1 MSNLRAYVDEFLNAM
16 AVERGVAD
24 NTLAAYSRDLRRYLT
39 FLEGQ
44 EIASP
49 GMVTRSHLQAFL
61 AGLRDAG
68 LASRSVARAM
78 SALRT
83 FHRFLAAEGYVRHD
97 PTSLLR
103 VPRVARSLPG
113 VLSGDEIERLL
124 QSPQVSQPRGL
135 RDRAMLELLY
145 ATGLRVSELLSI
157 PLTALDLTVGFVR
170 CLGKGG
176 KERVVPVGSS
186 ALEWLREYLT
196 RGRPSL
202 AGEGETPFLFLGREG
217 RRLTRQGFWKSLR
230 SYARKSGIR
239 KRITPHTLR
248 HSFATHLLE
257 GGADLRSVQLM
268 LGHADISTT
277 QIYTHVSRARLREIH
292 ERFHPRS

>member
-1 MSNLRAYVDEFLNAM
+1 MKPLPTLLDEFLSTL

-24 NTLAAYSRDLRRYLT
+24 NTRSAYSRDLRRYLA
-39 FLEGQ
+39 FLEEKGLS
-44 EIASP
+44 SP
-49 GMVTRSHLQAFL
+49 GNVSLSHLQAFL
-61 AGLRDAG
+61 VRLRGSGLTP
-68 LASRSVARAM
+68 RSVARAT

-83 FHRFLAAEGYVRHD
+83 FHRYLAGQGYVQND

-103 VPRVARSLPG
+103 APRIPRSLPN
-113 VLSGDEIERLL
+113 VLSADEVECLL
-124 QSPQVSQPRGL
+124 KTPDVSQPRGL

-145 ATGLRVSELLSI
+145 ATGLRVSELLSL
-157 PLTALDLTVGFVR
+157 PLTALDPTVGFVR

-186 ALEWLREYLT
+186 ALKWLTEYLT
-196 RGRPSL
+196 DGRPSL
-202 AGEGETPFLFLGREG
+202 TAGRDAAFLFVGRGG
-217 RRLTRQGFWKSLR
+217 RRLTRQAFWKTIRL
-230 SYARKSGIR
+230 YAGKGGIS

-257 GGADLRSVQLM
+257 HGADLRSVQLM
-268 LGHADISTT
+268 LGHSDISTT

-292 ERFHPRS
+292 DRFHPRS